1 MRSLVAL
8 MLLVAT
14 AHADPP
20 GMSSPAA
27 PAADR
32 GDTDSYRL
40 QTALCDAAALAMFAM
55 GAKSEDSAAATSIGL
70 AMYIAGAP
78 VVHLFHHHNERA
90 AASLALRLFLPIIGG
105 AIGAAIGK
113 SKCDAGCDNDSDF
126 AGEAFGIVGG
136 AIAASA
142 FDIGYLSRG
151 EDAPATQPAPILPPP
166 PIGPAEPHQVRV
178 GVTFAF

>member
-1 MRSLVAL
+1 MRSLVVS

-27 PAADR
+27 PAEPSWI
-32 GDTDSYRL
+32 DSYRL
-40 QTALCDAAALAMFAM
+40 QTALCDAAALALFAM
-55 GAKSEDSAAATSIGL
+55 SAHADGDAALGAGL
-70 AMYIAGAP
+70 TAYIAGAP
-78 VVHLFHHHNERA
+78 IVHLFHHHNERA
-90 AASLALRLFLPIIGG
+90 AASLALRVFLPIIGA

-113 SKCDAGCDNDSDF
+113 SQCDAGCDNDSDF
-126 AGEAFGIVGG
+126 AGEAFGLIGG

-151 EDAPATQPAPILPPP
+151 EDAPATQPAPIVPPP